1 MIHPLHRDS
10 PYPGDLAP
18 LSPVE
23 RLLLVCAQPHPFS
36 LMDSSGNQRRVQ
48 ASLLSWMDALW
59 LSLRRERLASRTDG

>member
-23 RLLLVCAQPHPFS
+23 RLLLVRAQPHRKRPFAHDIIVLDYS
-36 LMDSSGNQRRVQ
+36 
-48 ASLLSWMDALW
+48 
-59 LSLRRERLASRTDG
+59 